1 MKGNPKV
8 PSLADVNAAWAKAHA
23 LGPDAADSPLR
34 TDPFHARPFY
44 QGVVLQALEA
54 LRDRRAKRSRSIYR
68 PYTPAALRALRLT
81 RLWLEFGAW
90 P

>member
-1 MKGNPKV
+1 MKGQPEGPV
-8 PSLADVNAAWAKAHA
+8 ARRRERRVGEGVCVAR
-23 LGPDAADSPLR
+23 PDATDSPLR

-54 LRDRRAKRSRSIYR
+54 LRPARERSRSIYR
-68 PYTPAALRALRLT
+68 PYARRAARRTPGSGWSSRRV
-81 RLWLEFGAW
+81 